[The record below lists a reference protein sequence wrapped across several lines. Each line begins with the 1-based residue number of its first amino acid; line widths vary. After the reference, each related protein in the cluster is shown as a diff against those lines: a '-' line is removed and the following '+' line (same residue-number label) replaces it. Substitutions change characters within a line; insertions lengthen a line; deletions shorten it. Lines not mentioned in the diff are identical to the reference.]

1 MLRPSFDYL
10 SHPGK
15 LMLLLFLILGGIL
28 FSSLFGFLVAIMVW
42 GSDALNLITQA
53 DIANPSYLPVAKFTQ
68 IISHLG
74 TFTISALLFALV
86 VSKNSFSYLGLNK
99 NAKYQT
105 VVITILLT
113 FVVSPWVGYIYDLNQ
128 TLQLPDFLAGVQ
140 RWMKNSEDLAMKLT
154 DAFLSKPSAA
164 GFSVNMLMIAL
175 IPAIGEELL
184 FRGVLQRLFKEWFG
198 NVHVAVFVT
207 ALLFSAMH
215 LQFYGFFPRFALG
228 LLFGYIYVWTGN
240 LWLPIIAHLINNG
253 MAVLVSYLYELQLS
267 SVTAEEFGKTESMVW
282 VWLSVVGTIG
292 LCYLMYKIEKKKN
305 PTIN

>member
-1 MLRPSFDYL
+1 
-10 SHPGK
+10 
-15 LMLLLFLILGGIL
+15 MLLLFLVLGGIL
-28 FSSLFGFLVAIMVW
+28 FSSLFAFLVAIMVW
-42 GSDALNLITQA
+42 GPEALNLITQA

-74 TFTISALLFALV
+74 TFTISSLVFALV

-128 TLQLPDFLAGVQ
+128 TMQLPDFLAGVQ
-140 RWMKNSEDLAMKLT
+140 RWMKNSEDMAMRLT
-154 DAFLSKPSAA
+154 DAFLAKPSAA
-164 GFSVNMLMIAL
+164 GFSVNMLMIGL

-184 FRGVLQRLFKEWFG
+184 FRGVLQRLFKDWFG

-228 LLFGYIYVWTGN
+228 LMFGYLYVWSGN

-267 SVTAEEFGKTESMVW
+267 SVTAEEFGKTESIIW
-282 VWLSVVGTIG
+282 VWLSVIATIG
-292 LCYLMYKIEKKKN
+292 LCFFMYKIEKKK
-305 PTIN
+305 TTAIN

>member
-15 LMLLLFLILGGIL
+15 LMLLLFLVLGGIL
-28 FSSLFGFLVAIMVW
+28 FSSLFAFLVAIMVW
-42 GSDALNLITQA
+42 GPEALNLITQA

-74 TFTISALLFALV
+74 TFTISSLVFALV

-128 TLQLPDFLAGVQ
+128 TMQLPDFLAGVQ
-140 RWMKNSEDLAMKLT
+140 RWMKNSEDMAMRLT
-154 DAFLSKPSAA
+154 DAFLAKPSAA
-164 GFSVNMLMIAL
+164 GFSVNMLMIGL

-184 FRGVLQRLFKEWFG
+184 FRGVLQRLFKDWFG

-228 LLFGYIYVWTGN
+228 LMFGYLYVWSGN

-267 SVTAEEFGKTESMVW
+267 SVTAEEFGKTESIIW
-282 VWLSVVGTIG
+282 VWLSVIATIG
-292 LCYLMYKIEKKKN
+292 LCFFMYKIEKKK
-305 PTIN
+305 TTAIN